1 MGNKEG
7 IHRYGAMTLPMDEA
21 LIQVVLDLS
30 NRPFLNFAADVPR
43 QQLGNMESE
52 MVEEFFRAVAVSS
65 GMTLHIVEHFGKN
78 THHIVEGM
86 FKAFGR
92 ALAEAVAHDARVQGV
107 MSSKGAL

>member
-1 MGNKEG
+1 
-7 IHRYGAMTLPMDEA
+7 
-21 LIQVVLDLS
+21 
-30 NRPFLNFAADVPR
+30 
-43 QQLGNMESE
+43 
-52 MVEEFFRAVAVSS
+52 
-65 GMTLHIVEHFGKN
+65 MTLHIVEHFGKN